1 MEFWQQLPEKLR
13 NPSAILLDD
22 TQKQPTLLFIYQTD
36 QGKVAVKMDY
46 EVQVKNQ
53 TTNKKERVKLNMV
66 RTASVIKDTEKSWES
81 LKAFEVLWGSL
92 K

>member
-1 MEFWQQLPEKLR
+1 M
-13 NPSAILLDD
+13 
-22 TQKQPTLLFIYQTD
+22 
-36 QGKVAVKMDY
+36 KMDY
-46 EVQVKNQ
+46 EVQVKDQ

-92 K
+92 T